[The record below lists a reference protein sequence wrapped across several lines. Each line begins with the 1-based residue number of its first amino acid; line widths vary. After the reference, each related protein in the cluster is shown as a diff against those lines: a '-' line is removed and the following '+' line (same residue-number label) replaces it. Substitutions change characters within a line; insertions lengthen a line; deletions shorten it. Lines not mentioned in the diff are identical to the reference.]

1 MVHDFVRLAVGNEN
15 SDVDSNGSR
24 TVEYLRRTKRAAE
37 LLLSNASLSL
47 GLHPAVYF
55 YSWTGKQ
62 QPILFLTMAEV
73 VVELERRNRLNDFI
87 RRRARLEAFMMQY
100 RTLLNQIV
108 RKFGTKESGK
118 THLKS

>member
-1 MVHDFVRLAVGNEN
+1 MRHFRLGFIQQYIFIVG
-15 SDVDSNGSR
+15 R
-24 TVEYLRRTKRAAE
+24 
-37 LLLSNASLSL
+37 
-47 GLHPAVYF
+47 
-55 YSWTGKQ
+55 GKQ